1 MLTDHLVSIA
11 EAENIT
17 EERAALAQIARA
29 AEGSVRD
36 ALSLLDQAAAQG
48 ADAISEKA
56 VVDMLGQAGQEQVA
70 ALLSAC
76 L

>member
-1 MLTDHLVSIA
+1 
-11 EAENIT
+11 
-17 EERAALAQIARA
+17 
-29 AEGSVRD
+29 VRD

-56 VVDMLGQAGQEQVA
+56 VVDMLGQAGQEQIA

-76 L
+76 LDGQIQAALSLYNVADT